1 MAQPLAKTPPPE
13 RRAGSP
19 AYSPGGGSQQCS
31 SGGSGRGPRR
41 FAEKRSWSA
50 ASDAA
55 LVELVAAF
63 GGPYAELS
71 WTGIARR
78 FSAECEER
86 TGKQCRER
94 FQNHLHPDV
103 KKGGWTREEDARILE
118 LQAEM
123 GNAWARMVPFLPG
136 RSDNSIK
143 NRFWSFQRSR
153 VRDGEPLLSPRGAS
167 PRGASPYSP
176 KNSRAN
182 SQANSRA
189 NSPAGCY
196 TGFGA
201 KSPMGFGAARRLSTT
216 PVPMPH
222 APGEDEV
229 VYQNLYTPGR
239 TVNGFPPLGPP
250 LGGPVHALS
259 NSSSAASSPTA
270 HQFRP
275 ILTPEPLLLGLAG
288 DKGEPGKVDRRRNVT
303 PPPVVSVTEITD
315 EDIAASTIIFN
326 WPREKGA
333 AVR

>member
-1 MAQPLAKTPPPE
+1 
-13 RRAGSP
+13 
-19 AYSPGGGSQQCS
+19 
-31 SGGSGRGPRR
+31 
-41 FAEKRSWSA
+41 WSA
-50 ASDAA
+50 ASDLA

-63 GGPYAELS
+63 GGPHAELS
-71 WTGIARR
+71 WTGIAWR

-103 KKGGWTREEDARILE
+103 KKGGRTREEDARILE

-143 NRFWSFQRSR
+143 NRFWRFQRSR

-167 PRGASPYSP
+167 PRGSP
-176 KNSRAN
+176 KNSRANSQAN

-201 KSPMGFGAARRLSTT
+201 KSPMGFGAVRRLSTT

-229 VYQNLYTPGR
+229 VYQNLHTPGR

-250 LGGPVHALS
+250 LGGPV
-259 NSSSAASSPTA
+259 
-270 HQFRP
+270 
-275 ILTPEPLLLGLAG
+275 
-288 DKGEPGKVDRRRNVT
+288 
-303 PPPVVSVTEITD
+303 
-315 EDIAASTIIFN
+315 
-326 WPREKGA
+326 
-333 AVR
+333 